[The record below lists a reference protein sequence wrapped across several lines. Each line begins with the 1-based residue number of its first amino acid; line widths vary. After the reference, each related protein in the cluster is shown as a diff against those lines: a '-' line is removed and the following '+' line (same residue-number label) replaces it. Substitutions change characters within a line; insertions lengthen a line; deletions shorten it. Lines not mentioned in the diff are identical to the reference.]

1 MDTKRDSSAEE
12 RRLAAWI
19 GDALLVRG
27 DVVSTRDLVI
37 HGRVEGTIDL
47 GDHSLT
53 IGPGAA
59 VVADL
64 VAKSVTISGEV
75 RGNVTAMATVALLA
89 TGSVEGNVTTPQLI
103 MEDGAVLRGRVDVDG
118 SKAVRPAVSPLRA

>member
-1 MDTKRDSSAEE
+1 LS
-12 RRLAAWI
+12 AWI

-53 IGPGAA
+53 IGPGAS

-89 TGSVEGNVTTPQLI
+89 SGSVEGDVTTPQLI
-103 MEDGAVLRGRVDVDG
+103 MEDGAILRGRVDVDG
-118 SKAVRPAVSPLRA
+118 SKAVRPIVSSVA

>member
-1 MDTKRDSSAEE
+1 MDTKRDSSVEE
-12 RRLAAWI
+12 RRLSAWI

-47 GDHSLT
+47 GENSLT
-53 IGPGAA
+53 IGPGAS

-89 TGSVEGNVTTPQLI
+89 SGSVEGDVTTPQLI
-103 MEDGAVLRGRVDVDG
+103 MEDGAILRGRVDVDG
-118 SKAVRPAVSPLRA
+118 SKAARRVVSSVA